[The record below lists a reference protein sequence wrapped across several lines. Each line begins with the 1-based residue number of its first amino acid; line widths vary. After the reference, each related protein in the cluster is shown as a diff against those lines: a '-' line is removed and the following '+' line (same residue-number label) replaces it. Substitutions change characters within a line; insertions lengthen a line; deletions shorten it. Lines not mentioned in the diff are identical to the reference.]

1 MLISEDIILRIKE
14 ENDIV
19 DVISDDVKLQRA
31 GTNYKGLCPFHG
43 EKTPSFT
50 VSREKQ
56 IYKCFGCGEAGNV
69 ITYIM
74 KTKNRSFP
82 EACRYLADRV
92 GIEIQEFRKEKDV
105 NYEKKKRLYKLNTEA
120 ARLFYYNLRKNSKA
134 QKYFLDRGIKE
145 KTLKKFGLGFSND
158 SWNDL
163 LNVMKGKGFSEQDL
177 LEAGLI
183 SKSKKGTYFDKFRNR
198 IMFPVFDVKGNVI
211 GFGGR
216 VLDDS
221 LPKYLNSPETLVFK
235 KGTNL
240 YGLNFAI
247 KSKDIRDR
255 RIVIVEGYMD
265 FLSIHQSGI
274 TNVAAS
280 LGTAFT
286 PEQAKLLKR
295 YVDVVVLCFDSDD
308 AGKKAAARS
317 IEILK
322 QYGFEIKIL
331 RIPDGK
337 DPDEFLMKHSTEE
350 FKQLLDNACSLMEYR
365 IIMEGDKFN
374 LKTQDGK
381 LKFLKATAKIL
392 AKASPIEQEIY
403 VKKISAETGINE
415 QKFYDQI
422 NSILKFQNKNIN
434 IRNENGR
441 NSQNLYLEPAYLKAE
456 KSLLNLMLKKEF
468 YYEIMEKIKKEEF
481 NDDIHV
487 SLIELLGE
495 LHENN
500 IENKIEYIE
509 GKTENVDVI
518 SELIRIKEIN
528 IKMVDDEKE
537 AFIDNCIKEIKKYN
551 FIQRK
556 NRLIQEL
563 KESEKIGDIDKCMK
577 LAMEIRGI
585 DELI

>member
-1 MLISEDIILRIKE
+1 MISEDIILRIKE

-19 DVISDDVKLQRA
+19 DVISDDVKLQRG

-82 EACRYLADRV
+82 EACNYLADRV
-92 GIEIQEFRKEKDV
+92 GIEIKEFRKDKDV

-120 ARLFYYNLRKNSKA
+120 ARLFYYNLRKNTNA
-134 QKYFLDRGIKE
+134 QKYFINRGINE

-158 SWNDL
+158 SWNNL
-163 LNVMKGKGFSEQDL
+163 LNAMKGKGFSELDL

-183 SKSKKGTYFDKFRNR
+183 SKSEKGTYYDKFRNR
-198 IMFPVFDVKGNVI
+198 IIFPVFDVKGNVI

-221 LPKYLNSPETLVFK
+221 LPKYLNSPETLLFK

-247 KSKDIRDR
+247 KGKAIRER
-255 RIVIVEGYMD
+255 KIVIVEGYMD
-265 FLSIHQSGI
+265 FLSIQQSGI

-286 PEQAKLLKR
+286 TEQAKLLKR
-295 YVDVVVLCFDSDD
+295 YVDVVILCFDSDE

-322 QYGFEIKIL
+322 EIGFEIKIL

-337 DPDEFLMKHSTEE
+337 DPDEFLIKHSTEE
-350 FKQLLDNACSLMEYR
+350 FQLLLDNAWSLIEYR
-365 IIMEGDKFN
+365 IIMEGDKYN

-392 AKASPIEQEIY
+392 SKASPIEQEIY
-403 VKKISAETGINE
+403 VKKISHKTGISE
-415 QKFYDQI
+415 QRFYDEI
-422 NSILKFQNKNIN
+422 NNVLRFENKNKN
-434 IRNENGR
+434 IRNENGK

-456 KSLLNLMLKKEF
+456 KSLINLMLKKEF
-468 YYEIMEKIKKEEF
+468 YYEIMEKINKEEF
-481 NDDIHV
+481 NVDIHI
-487 SLIELLGE
+487 SLIELLDE

-500 IENKIEYIE
+500 IENKVEYIE

-518 SELIRIKEIN
+518 SELIRINEID
-528 IKMVDDEKE
+528 IEMVDDERKV
-537 AFIDNCIKEIKKYN
+537 FIENCIKEIKQHN
-551 FIQRK
+551 FIERK
-556 NRLIQEL
+556 NKLIEEL
-563 KESEKIGDIDKCMK
+563 KESEKNGDIDKCIK
-577 LAMEIRGI
+577 IAMEIRGI

>member
-1 MLISEDIILRIKE
+1 MISEDIILRIKE

-19 DVISDDVKLQRA
+19 DVISDDVKLQRG

-82 EACRYLADRV
+82 EACSYLADRV
-92 GIEIQEFRKEKDV
+92 GIEIKEFRKDNDV

-120 ARLFYYNLRKNSKA
+120 ARLFYYNLRKNTNA
-134 QKYFLDRGIKE
+134 QKYFLNRGINE

-163 LNVMKGKGFSEQDL
+163 LNTMKGKEFSELDL

-183 SKSKKGTYFDKFRNR
+183 SKSKKGMFFDKFRNR
-198 IMFPVFDVKGNVI
+198 IIFPVFDVQGNVI

-221 LPKYLNSPETLVFK
+221 LPKYLNSPETLLFK

-247 KSKDIRDR
+247 KGKAIRER
-255 RIVIVEGYMD
+255 KIIIVEGYMD
-265 FLSIHQSGI
+265 FLSIQQSGI

-295 YVDVVVLCFDSDD
+295 YVDVVILCFDSDD

-322 QYGFEIKIL
+322 EFGFEIKIL

-337 DPDEFLMKHSTEE
+337 DPDEFLMRHSTEE
-350 FKQLLDNACSLMEYR
+350 FQHLLDNACSLIEYR
-365 IIMEGDKFN
+365 IIMEGDKYN
-374 LKTQDGK
+374 LKNQDGK
-381 LKFLKATAKIL
+381 LKFLKATSKIL
-392 AKASPIEQEIY
+392 SKASPIEQEIY
-403 VKKISAETGINE
+403 VKKISNKTGISE
-415 QKFYDQI
+415 QRFYDQI
-422 NSILKFQNKNIN
+422 NNMLKFENKNEN
-434 IRNENGR
+434 IRNENGK

-456 KSLLNLMLKKEF
+456 KSLINLMLKKEF
-468 YYEIMEKIKKEEF
+468 YYEIMEKINKEEF
-481 NDDIHV
+481 NDNIHI
-487 SLIELLGE
+487 SIIKLLEE
-495 LHENN
+495 LHRNN
-500 IENKIEYIE
+500 IENKVEYIE
-509 GKTENVDVI
+509 GKTENVDII
-518 SELIRIKEIN
+518 SELIRINEID
-528 IKMVDDEKE
+528 IRMVDDERKV
-537 AFIDNCIKEIKKYN
+537 FINNCIKEIKKHN
-551 FIQRK
+551 FIERK
-556 NRLIQEL
+556 NKLIEEL
-563 KESEKIGDIDKCMK
+563 KVNEKNGNIDKCIE